1 MLKRNNIILV
11 FFSAIAAIVAL
22 LIFLMLPTSQLAN
35 GIEHSAKDALW
46 VLVAS
51 PVFALVSSVCFIL
64 VFIKDINTWSNLLS
78 KPIVTAII
86 GLSSAFGLVNFII
99 YLSYTVQ
106 QFSLGFVAPFGGT
119 VYELLAVAAVVIVAL
134 NFIFSA
140 IVTIATLRNK

>member
-46 VLVAS
+46 VLAAS
-51 PVFALVSSVCFIL
+51 PVFALVAAVCFVL
-64 VFIKDINTWSNLLS
+64 VFIKDIDTWSNLLS

-99 YLSYTVQ
+99 YLTYTVQ

-119 VYELLAVAAVVIVAL
+119 VYELLSVAAIVIVVL

-140 IVTIATLRNK
+140 IITIATLRNK